1 MTFSILIPA
10 RYHSTRLAGKALR
23 EIAGKPLIQHVYERA
38 AASGAQSIVIATD
51 DTRIETAARAFGAEV
66 CMTSPDHPSGTDR
79 IAEAI
84 DILGLG
90 DDRIVVNLQGDEPL
104 IPVSA
109 LRQVAQNLTEHADAG
124 AATLCEPLHSAD
136 LLFDP
141 HVVKVVT
148 DRGGFALYFTRA
160 AVPWDREAFVDN
172 PPALPDTPRHYRHIG
187 LYAYRAGFLRAFVQW
202 PPCELERTEVLE
214 QLRILWYGHKIHVAQ
229 AQEPCPAGV
238 DRESDVA
245 RLEALLG
252 AAQGPGRG
260 DMAGA

>member
-1 MTFSILIPA
+1 VTFSILIPA
-10 RYHSTRLAGKALR
+10 RYRSTRLEGKPLR
-23 EIAGKPLIQHVYERA
+23 VIAGKPLIEHVHDRA
-38 AASGAQSIVIATD
+38 VASGAEAVFIATD
-51 DTRIETAARAFGAEV
+51 DPRIEAVARGFGARV
-66 CMTSPDHPSGTDR
+66 CMTSRDHPSGTDR

-84 DILGLG
+84 DKLGID

-109 LRQVAQNLTEHADAG
+109 LRQVAQNLADHADAV

-148 DRGGFALYFTRA
+148 DRNGFALYFTRA
-160 AVPWDREAFVDN
+160 AVPWDREAFVEK
-172 PPALPDTPRHYRHIG
+172 PPALPDVPGHYRHIG
-187 LYAYRAGFLRAFVQW
+187 LYAYRAGFLRAFVGW
-202 PPCELERTEVLE
+202 PPCKLEQTEALE

-229 AQEPCPAGV
+229 AVEPCPAGV

-245 RLEALLG
+245 RLEALL
-252 AAQGPGRG
+252 ASAMP
-260 DMAGA
+260 